1 MADTASPSPRG
12 PIAPHLQV
20 YRPTL
25 TMVMSIAH
33 RLTGIALYA
42 GTVVFVWWLV
52 AVAAGR
58 AAYDAFLAVFGSPPG
73 LVVLFGLTWAVLHH
87 ALGGIR
93 HLIWD
98 AGRAHT
104 YPWREYLA
112 RANLVGSLM
121 LTAILWAVFYPR

>member
-1 MADTASPSPRG
+1 MTGTAAPTPRI

-42 GTVVFVWWLV
+42 GTVVLVWWLA

-58 AAYDAFLAVFGSPPG
+58 VAYETFLDVFGSVPG

-98 AGRAHT
+98 AGRAHS

-112 RANLVGSLM
+112 RANLIGSLT
-121 LTAILWAVFYPR
+121 LSTILWVVFYPR